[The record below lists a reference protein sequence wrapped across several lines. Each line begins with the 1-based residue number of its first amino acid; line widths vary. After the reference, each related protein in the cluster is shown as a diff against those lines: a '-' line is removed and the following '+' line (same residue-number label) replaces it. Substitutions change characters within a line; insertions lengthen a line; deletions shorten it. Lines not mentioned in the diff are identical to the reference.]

1 MLEHTRI
8 PDLHNSGRKHQFPV
22 QLSNQKN
29 WKNKVLWKSPG
40 KSKMDTAIDL
50 SDASKA
56 LDLKNIREQLMC
68 VKLSPCTNKY

>member
-1 MLEHTRI
+1 MQETRI

-22 QLSNQKN
+22 KLGDQHQWNSKTIR
-29 WKNKVLWKSPG
+29 KFPKTI
-40 KSKMDTAIDL
+40 KMDTAIDL

-68 VKLSPCTNKY
+68 ATPLLPFAQSQ

>member
-1 MLEHTRI
+1 MTTKILTMAEHTRI

-22 QLSNQKN
+22 QLNNQKS
-29 WKNKVLWKSPG
+29 WKNKVLWKSSG
-40 KSKMDTAIDL
+40 TIKMDTAIDL

-68 VKLSPCTNKY
+68 V